1 MSGVVIA
8 QLILQ
13 YGIPAAEAIWKM
25 VQSTTPPTQS
35 DWDSLKALTSQ
46 TAKDRTLAQLKAA
59 GIDPTSPQG
68 VALLALVS

>member
-8 QLILQ
+8 QLIVQ

-25 VQSTTPPTQS
+25 VQSATPPSQA
-35 DWDSLKALTSQ
+35 DWDNLKSLTSQ

-59 GIDPTSPQG
+59 RIDPTSAQG
-68 VALLALVS
+68 VAMLALVS